1 MPIINNDLINEAVF
15 IFDVADVHIL
25 LTSACKKQIMSKILV
40 FGASGQLGHCLKKVA
55 ENRSTFDI
63 YFPEEGEA
71 NILNI
76 EALEVLFET
85 QKPHF
90 VINCAAYTAVDKAQS
105 DIDTA
110 RKVNK
115 DGAANLA
122 VLCKKHGTVL
132 VHVSTD
138 FVFEGNTPFPL
149 LESDVAK
156 PISIYGLTKLEGEQ
170 DIASI
175 LPEHYILRTSWLY
188 SEYGN
193 NFVKTMLRLGVER
206 DELNIIAD
214 QVGTPTYAIDLAQ
227 CIFNI
232 IAADNKQ
239 YGIYHYSNEGVTS
252 WYDFAMAIFDIS
264 GTQVKVSPIRTSQ
277 YPTPATRPTFS
288 VMDKAKIKS
297 TFNIEIPYWRH
308 SLEECIK
315 RLNAQ

>member
-1 MPIINNDLINEAVF
+1 
-15 IFDVADVHIL
+15 
-25 LTSACKKQIMSKILV
+25 MSKILV

-55 ENRSTFDI
+55 DGKSFSDI
-63 YFPEEGEA
+63 YFPDESEA

-76 EALEVLFET
+76 AALESLFET
-85 QKPHF
+85 QKPLF
-90 VINCAAYTAVDKAQS
+90 VINCAAYTAVDKAES
-105 DIDTA
+105 DVETA

-122 VLCKKHGTVL
+122 ILCKQYGAAL
-132 VHVSTD
+132 IHVSTD
-138 FVFEGNTPFPL
+138 FIFEGNTPFPL

-156 PISIYGLTKLEGEQ
+156 PISVYGLTKLEGEQ
-170 DIASI
+170 AITEI

-193 NFVKTMLRLGVER
+193 NFVKTMLRLGAER

-214 QVGTPTYAIDLAQ
+214 QVGTPTYAIDLAG
-227 CIFNI
+227 CILDI

-252 WYDFAMAIFDIS
+252 WYDFAQAIFDIS
-264 GTQVKVSPIRTSQ
+264 ATQVKVSPIRTSQ
-277 YPTPATRPTFS
+277 YPTPAVRPTFS

-297 TFNIEIPYWRH
+297 TFNIRIPYWRH